1 MVYNYEGCA
10 KKSNVDIILRS
21 QNKAHR
27 NIGATPWYANNET
40 LHKDLH
46 IKYVRDYIKQYA
58 KTHNNRLQQRLN
70 LANKLLNTENNIQRL
85 KRTKPHDLIIN

>member
-21 QNKAHR
+21 QNKALR
-27 NIGATPWYANNET
+27 NIAAAPSYVSNET
-40 LHKDLH
+40 LHKDLN
-46 IKYVRDYIKQYA
+46 IKYVRDYIKQYS
-58 KTHNNRLQQRLN
+58 KTHNNRLQQHQ
-70 LANKLLNTENNIQRL
+70 ANKLLNTENNIQRL